1 MRGYCLTIITPAKTK
16 FVINVG
22 LIQTKTYRSNKD
34 GINQISKLLNHAG
47 EKKAKIICLPEQ
59 WLTNN
64 EIDDFE
70 VEFLE
75 FKKIAKKYRMTII
88 TGAFYKNSKKGL
100 KIVSPIIGPEGK
112 IIGQQEKIH
121 PYDYEKKKVIPGKKV
136 KIFNT
141 SCRFG
146 VIICYDM
153 VFPKVAETFV
163 KNGAQIIFSP
173 SRIVKRGIIP
183 WESYVKVRSLEN
195 RVPILAANVENQ
207 RFGGNSM
214 IIDLI
219 EKNKV
224 MIPKINRAKGEKV
237 IIKKIDLKKFE
248 KSRKIR
254 YTDAKKFS

>member
-1 MRGYCLTIITPAKTK
+1 MTQAKAK

-22 LIQTKTYRSNKD
+22 LIQTKSYRSNKE
-34 GINQISKLLNHAG
+34 GIIRVAKLLNQAG
-47 EKKAKIICLPEQ
+47 EKGVSIVCLPEQ
-59 WLTNN
+59 WLADN
-64 EIDDFE
+64 EIEDFE
-70 VEFLE
+70 TEFLE
-75 FKKIAKKYRMTII
+75 FKKMAKKHGMTII

-100 KIVSPIIGPEGK
+100 KIVSPIIGPNGK

-141 SCRFG
+141 SCKFG
-146 VIICYDM
+146 VAICYDM

-163 KNGAQIIFSP
+163 KKGAQIIFSP
-173 SRIVKRGIIP
+173 SRIVKRGIMP
-183 WESYVKVRSLEN
+183 WESYVQVRSLEN

-207 RFGGNSM
+207 RFGGNSI

-219 EKNKV
+219 EKDKV
-224 MIPKINRAKGEKV
+224 MIPKISRAKGERI